1 LQEYIFVLEKEMLAL
16 KVKISSLVKDK
27 DDAIVELVKV
37 LNQVKD
43 RESLIKGKEDTILK
57 LRQQLDAITQ

>member
-1 LQEYIFVLEKEMLAL
+1 MLAL